1 MSRTIVGDDARWA
14 SSCKTNGSN
23 WILAKEKTKNKRKQE
38 EKERKELGSQ
48 YYLTITSFDKHI
60 IKCKHP
66 LQLVADARST

>member
-1 MSRTIVGDDARWA
+1 MSRTIVGDNARCA
-14 SSCKTNGSN
+14 SSCKTYGRN
-23 WILAKEKTKNKRKQE
+23 WILAKEKTKIKRK

>member
-23 WILAKEKTKNKRKQE
+23 WILAKEKTKNKRKE
-38 EKERKELGSQ
+38 EKERNELGSQ